1 MQVVMLQLH
10 QAQDFEFDIFE
21 SPTVILGILVNY
33 VDLNNF

>member
-1 MQVVMLQLH
+1 MQVDMLQLH

-21 SPTVILGILVNY
+21 SSTVIGGILVDY